1 MLNLKV
7 KAFAHASSNACL
19 IMNPPNILLNRFLC
33 SGWHII
39 RFFSLASSNQ
49 TEFSGFILKQSI
61 NWRKK
66 TVFRNHL
73 ALNDICLWS
82 TVFMKKSWTSSCSSS
97 FGICLKS
104 VSWDIWYLLKNI
116 QDFILSSLGSGPG
129 QVNFRWGSDRSELGL
144 SQVNLMTMT
153 KILWH
158 GPDLSYTIFSIF
170 TTHPSPVT
178 LFLALMGSWQ
188 CQMDFIMDG
197 MTKVWSGGIGHQ
209 GWLKGGHQ
217 EGLQDVLQGGHEVVL
232 QGVLK
237 LSDELS

>member
-1 MLNLKV
+1 MPIVWLIIFWLNLKV

-104 VSWDIWYLLKNI
+104 VSWDIWYLLQNI
-116 QDFILSSLGSGPG
+116 QDFILSSLESG
-129 QVNFRWGSDRSELGL
+129 
-144 SQVNLMTMT
+144 
-153 KILWH
+153 
-158 GPDLSYTIFSIF
+158 
-170 TTHPSPVT
+170 
-178 LFLALMGSWQ
+178 
-188 CQMDFIMDG
+188 
-197 MTKVWSGGIGHQ
+197 
-209 GWLKGGHQ
+209 
-217 EGLQDVLQGGHEVVL
+217 
-232 QGVLK
+232 
-237 LSDELS
+237 